1 MRGLDP
7 VQGAGGGTR
16 QDTGNGHRRWVVRL
30 VLVVLVVLLVAG
42 FFLFDLQRFLSL
54 EALQRARGTLLEWR
68 RQAPL
73 QTAGGFMAVYVLVT
87 ALSLPGA
94 AVLTLAGGA
103 IFGLALGTLLV
114 SFASSLGALAA
125 FLVART
131 LLRDW
136 VAQRFSRQLEPVAR
150 GVRRDGVLYLLTLRL
165 APVFP
170 FFLVNLLMALTPMRA
185 GSFYLT
191 SQIGMLPGTLVYVN
205 AGTQLARLEGL
216 SGILSPP
223 VLASLGLLAA
233 FPWIGR
239 WAVRR
244 WQLWRRYR
252 AWSRPRRFD
261 RNVIVIGA
269 GAAGLVASYVAATL
283 RAKVTLIEANAMGGD
298 CLNTGCVP
306 SKALIASA
314 RLAKRMRQADRY
326 GLDPVD
332 PQPPIRRILAR
343 VERKIATVAP
353 NDSVERYEGLG
364 VEVVQGHGRLIDPWT
379 VAIRLADGNERR
391 LTGRGIVLAT
401 GAEPVLPDLPGQDE
415 VPLLTSETIWGWLRR
430 CPVDQPRLV
439 VLGGGP
445 IGCELAQALAQLGL
459 SVTQVQRDDRLLP
472 REDAEVAA
480 AVRRG
485 LEGDGVRLR
494 METEVL
500 GFGRGEDGSAVVRTK
515 GRQGEEAIRCDADL
529 CAFGRRARLEGYGL
543 EKLGIPTDGTIAVDD
558 HLQTIYPNITAAGD
572 VAGPFQFT
580 HAASHQAGS
589 AVLNAL
595 FGDLY
600 RFGCDQRVIPRT
612 TFTDPEVAT
621 VGLTE
626 EEAAEEGRAVEVT
639 RFPLEELDRAVVAEA
654 REGFVKVL
662 TPPGQD
668 TILGATVVGERAGEV
683 LAELVLAMRWGLGLG
698 KVFSTVHAYPTFSE
712 ANRSVAGAWR
722 RNHAPRR
729 LLDLLERFHALRR
742 GG

>member
-1 MRGLDP
+1 MTSSP
-7 VQGAGGGTR
+7 
-16 QDTGNGHRRWVVRL
+16 DTGNGRRRWALRL
-30 VLVVLVVLLVAG
+30 GLVVLVALLVAG

-54 EALQRARGTLLEWR
+54 EALRQARGTLLEWR
-68 RQAPL
+68 RQAPWRM
-73 QTAGGFMAVYVLVT
+73 AGGYMAIYVLVT

-136 VAQRFSRQLEPVAR
+136 VERRFSRQLEPVAR

-185 GSFYLT
+185 GPFYLT

-205 AGTQLARLEGL
+205 AGTQLARLEEL

-252 AWSRPRRFD
+252 PWSRPRRFD

-283 RAKVTLIEANAMGGD
+283 RARVTLIEANAMGGD

-314 RLAKRMRQADRY
+314 RLARQMRQADRY

-332 PQPPIRRILAR
+332 PRPPIGRILER
-343 VERKIATVAP
+343 VERKIAAVAP

-364 VEVVQGHGRLIDPWT
+364 VEVLRGHARLLDPWT
-379 VAIRLADGNERR
+379 VAIGLADGTERR
-391 LTGRGIVLAT
+391 LTARGIVLAT
-401 GAEPVLPDLPGQDE
+401 GAEPVLPELPGQDE
-415 VPLLTSETIWGWLRR
+415 VPLLTSETVWGWLRR
-430 CPVDQPRLV
+430 CPVEQPRLA

-459 SVTQVQRDDRLLP
+459 PVTQVQRDDRLLP

-480 AVRRG
+480 TVRRA
-485 LEGDGVRLR
+485 LERDGVRLR
-494 METEVL
+494 MKTEVL
-500 GFGRGEDGSAVVRTK
+500 GFGRAEDGSALVRI
-515 GRQGEEAIRCDADL
+515 QGPQGQETVRCDAVL
-529 CAFGRRARLEGYGL
+529 CALGRRARLEGYGL
-543 EKLGIPTDGTIAVDD
+543 EELGIPAKGTIATDD
-558 HLQTIYPNITAAGD
+558 HLQTVYPNITAAGD

-595 FGDLY
+595 FGDLV
-600 RFGCDQRVIPRT
+600 RFRSDHRVMPRT

-626 EEAAEEGRAVEVT
+626 AEAEARGTAVEVT
-639 RFPLEELDRAVVAEA
+639 RFPLEDLDRAVVGEA

-698 KVFSTVHAYPTFSE
+698 KVFNTVHAYPTFTE

-729 LLDLLERFHALRR
+729 LLALLERFHAWRR